1 MKEKIKQF
9 FRGDIDD
16 SPETLTKYS
25 HDASLFE
32 VRPELVVYPKDTADV
47 SALVVW
53 VNENKSTYPNL
64 SITARSAGT
73 DMSGGAINDSII
85 MDFTR
90 YMNGIISVNSY
101 KAIVEPGL
109 YYRDMEKETLK
120 YNSIMPSYTA
130 SKEICA
136 VGGMVAN
143 NAGGEKSIKYGKTE
157 DYVTELEVVLSD
169 GSIETVRPMTKNEL
183 ETCLLKDTLYGK
195 ICRDLYLLLK
205 RNKEELLRAK
215 PNVSK
220 NSAGYYLWNVWNE
233 EKQLFDLC
241 KLFVGSQGTI
251 GIITK
256 ITFRLVPVETHSN
269 VMAIFMPNI
278 EKLGDLVEDILPY
291 QPDSL
296 ESYDD
301 YSMKLAVRFFFD
313 FFKQLGFIGALKLGV
328 EFLPELWMMIRGGVP
343 KLILLVEIS
352 GKTDREVGAKLDEIQ
367 LVVTQYG
374 YKTRIAK
381 SPLEAQKYWKIRRE
395 SFNLLRKHIKGKRT
409 APFIDDVIV
418 LPKHLPEFLPKLQQ
432 LIKKYNLT
440 YTIAGHAGNG
450 NFHIIPLMDLA
461 SPLSTTTILDL
472 SEEVY
477 QLVRGYQGSI
487 TAEHNDGIIRTPYL
501 PLMYGESIC
510 KLFTEVKYLFDPLV
524 ILNPGKKVGG
534 TKEDIR
540 RALSQNPLNKTHN
553 S

>member
-1 MKEKIKQF
+1 MKEEIKQF
-9 FRGDIDD
+9 FRGEVDD

-25 HDASLFE
+25 HDASIFS
-32 VRPELVVYPKDTADV
+32 VQPKLVVYPKDNADV
-47 SALVVW
+47 QALVKW
-53 VNENKSTYPNL
+53 VHTNKEILPNL

-90 YMNGIISVNSY
+90 YMNGIISINSY
-101 KAIVEPGL
+101 KAIVEPGV
-109 YYRDMEKETLK
+109 YYRDMERETLTHGA
-120 YNSIMPSYTA
+120 IMPSYTA
-130 SKEICA
+130 SKELCA

-157 DYVTELEVVLSD
+157 EYVTELEVVLSD
-169 GSIETVRPMTKNEL
+169 GSIETIHPMTKNEVEAKSL
-183 ETCLLKDTLYGK
+183 EKTLYGK
-195 ICRDLYLLLK
+195 ICRELFFMLK
-205 RNKEELLRAK
+205 RNHTEIMRAK

-220 NSAGYYLWNVWNE
+220 NSAGYYLWNVWDENKE
-233 EKQLFDLC
+233 LFDLC
-241 KLFVGSQGTI
+241 KLFVGSQGTL

-269 VMAIFMPNI
+269 VMAIFLPNI
-278 EKLGDLVEDILPY
+278 ERLGDIVEDILPY
-291 QPDSL
+291 EPDSL

-313 FFKQLGFIGALKLGV
+313 FFKQLGFVGAIKLGV
-328 EFLPELWMMIRGGVP
+328 EFLPELWMMIRGGIP
-343 KLILLVEIS
+343 KLILLVEVS
-352 GKTDREVGAKLDEIQ
+352 GQTDREVGAKLDEID
-367 LVVTQYG
+367 LVIKNYG

-418 LPKHLPEFLPKLQQ
+418 LPKHLPEFLPKLQH

-450 NFHIIPLMDLA
+450 NFHIIPLMDLTN
-461 SPLSTTTILDL
+461 PLSVTTILDL

-477 QLVRGYQGSI
+477 QLVRDYQGSI

-501 PLMYGESIC
+501 PLMYGDSIC
-510 KLFTEVKYLFDPLV
+510 KIFTEVKYLFDPLV

>member
-1 MKEKIKQF
+1 
-9 FRGDIDD
+9 
-16 SPETLTKYS
+16 
-25 HDASLFE
+25 
-32 VRPELVVYPKDTADV
+32 
-47 SALVVW
+47 
-53 VNENKSTYPNL
+53 
-64 SITARSAGT
+64 
-73 DMSGGAINDSII
+73 
-85 MDFTR
+85 
-90 YMNGIISVNSY
+90 
-101 KAIVEPGL
+101 
-109 YYRDMEKETLK
+109 
-120 YNSIMPSYTA
+120 
-130 SKEICA
+130 
-136 VGGMVAN
+136 
-143 NAGGEKSIKYGKTE
+143 
-157 DYVTELEVVLSD
+157 
-169 GSIETVRPMTKNEL
+169 
-183 ETCLLKDTLYGK
+183 
-195 ICRDLYLLLK
+195 
-205 RNKEELLRAK
+205 
-215 PNVSK
+215 
-220 NSAGYYLWNVWNE
+220 
-233 EKQLFDLC
+233 
-241 KLFVGSQGTI
+241 
-251 GIITK
+251 
-256 ITFRLVPVETHSN
+256 
-269 VMAIFMPNI
+269 
-278 EKLGDLVEDILPY
+278 
-291 QPDSL
+291 
-296 ESYDD
+296 
-301 YSMKLAVRFFFD
+301 MKLAVRFFFD

>member
-1 MKEKIKQF
+1 MKEEIKQF
-9 FRGDIDD
+9 FRGDVDD
-16 SPETLTKYS
+16 SDETLAKYS

-32 VRPELVVYPKDTADV
+32 VRPELIVYPKDAQDVQALTA
-47 SALVVW
+47 W
-53 VNENKSTYPNL
+53 TYKNKSTYPNI

-73 DMSGGAINDSII
+73 DMSGGSINDSII

-90 YMNGIISVNSY
+90 YMNAIISVSEY
-101 KAIVEPGL
+101 TAIVEPGL
-109 YYRDMEKETLK
+109 YYRDMERETLK
-120 YNSIMPSYTA
+120 HNVILPSYTA

-157 DYVTELEVVLSD
+157 NYVSELEVVLSD
-169 GSIETVRPMTKNEL
+169 GSIETIRPMTKNEL
-183 ETCLLKDTLYGK
+183 ETYSLKDTLYGK

-205 RNKEELLRAK
+205 RNKEELARAK
-215 PNVSK
+215 PAVSK

-241 KLFVGSQGTI
+241 KLFVGSQGTL

-269 VMAIFMPNI
+269 VMAIFLPNI
-278 EKLGDLVEDILPY
+278 ERLGDIVEDILPY

-313 FFKQLGFIGALKLGV
+313 FFAQLGFIGAIKLGIQ
-328 EFLPELWMMIRGGVP
+328 FLPELWMMIRGGVP
-343 KLILLVEIS
+343 KLILLVEVS
-352 GKTDREVGAKLDEIQ
+352 GKTEREVWAKLDEIR
-367 LVVTQYG
+367 LVTTRYA

-381 SPLEAQKYWKIRRE
+381 TPLEAQKYWRIRRE
-395 SFNLLRKHIKGKRT
+395 SFNLLRKHVHGKRT
-409 APFIDDVIV
+409 APFIDDIIV
-418 LPKHLPEFLPKLQQ
+418 LPKHLPEFLPKLQR

-450 NFHIIPLMDLA
+450 NFHIIPLMNLSD
-461 SPLSTTTILDL
+461 PLSVDTILNL

-477 QLVRGYQGSI
+477 ELVQGYQGSI

-510 KLFTEVKYLFDPLV
+510 KLFLEVKYLFDPLV

-540 RALSQNPLNKTHN
+540 RALSKNPLNKHHN